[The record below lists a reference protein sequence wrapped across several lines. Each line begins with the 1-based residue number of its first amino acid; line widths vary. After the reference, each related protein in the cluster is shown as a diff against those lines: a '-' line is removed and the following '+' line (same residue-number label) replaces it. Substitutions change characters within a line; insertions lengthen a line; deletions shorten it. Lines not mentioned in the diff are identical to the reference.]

1 MKYKEFKIT
10 ALMEMGEE
18 PPVIFTF
25 NLGGV
30 DENSVGMTLSKM
42 DSIRK
47 VISVEETELTKPGS
61 IHKE

>member
-10 ALMEMGEE
+10 ALMEMGED

-30 DENSVGMTLSKM
+30 DENSEGMTLSKM
-42 DSIRK
+42 D
-47 VISVEETELTKPGS
+47 SVEETELTKPGS

>member
-1 MKYKEFKIT
+1 
-10 ALMEMGEE
+10 MEMGED